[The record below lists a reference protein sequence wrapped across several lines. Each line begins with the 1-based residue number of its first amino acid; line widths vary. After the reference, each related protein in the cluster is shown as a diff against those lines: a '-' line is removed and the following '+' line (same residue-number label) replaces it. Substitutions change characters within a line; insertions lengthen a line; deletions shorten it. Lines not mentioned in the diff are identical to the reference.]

1 MTKLAVDLL
10 LLALAH
16 AQELGQLIQTART
29 ENREVS
35 EAELDGLQ
43 AKYAGSKSALQAE
56 IDKQRGAS

>member
-1 MTKLAVDLL
+1 MTKLTIDLM

-16 AQELGQLIQTART
+16 AQELGQLIQVARA

-43 AKYAGSKSALQAE
+43 AKYAGAKNTLQAE
-56 IDKQRGAS
+56 IDRQRAAG